1 MTQNMKGEE
10 EKTELGISQS
20 QVRATI
26 FYLGQGHHLPS
37 GVELVIKEGQDMAK
51 KKNHNSKTKKER
63 TENQGKPPREVG
75 GLS

>member
-20 QVRATI
+20 LVRATI

-37 GVELVIKEGQDMAK
+37 GVELVIREGQDMAK
-51 KKNHNSKTKKER
+51 KDRNSKTKKER

>member
-26 FYLGQGHHLPS
+26 FYLGQGHHLPFGYGAS
-37 GVELVIKEGQDMAK
+37 HQGRARHGK
-51 KKNHNSKTKKER
+51 KK
-63 TENQGKPPREVG
+63 
-75 GLS
+75 L